1 MPGSPLCDEVGPK
14 VNTRVPP
21 TGTSATLAMAGQE
34 GAGMV
39 VVVGRVVASGVLE
52 VVDEG
57 ACVVEVGLDE
67 VVVPWWCGLDDVVV
81 AVPLAV
87 VVVRSTAGSVAFT
100 ALAAPPHAAATRA
113 MAPEPMAARTFRRSM
128 GATLLTNP

>member
-1 MPGSPLCDEVGPK
+1 
-14 VNTRVPP
+14 
-21 TGTSATLAMAGQE
+21 
-34 GAGMV
+34 MV